1 MKFDP
6 APPTDPPDVPPL
18 SGATTQTAVTPLPP
32 PATALSPLAHPVF
45 RRLWLVWF
53 AANTSMW
60 MNDVTSAWLMTTLTT
75 SPVLVALVSSAST
88 LPVFLLG
95 LPSGAIADIV
105 NRRRWFLFTQ
115 LWVLVTASLLMVAN
129 LTGTLSSM
137 TLLVLVFANGVGLA
151 LRWPVFAAIVPEIVP
166 RHELGAALAL
176 NGLSMNMSRVIG
188 PVVAGALIA
197 SLGSAFVFGLNALLA
212 VAAAVVIARWRD
224 EPKISALP
232 GERFV
237 GAMRLGVQYV
247 RQSQRMKVVLA
258 RIFIFFF
265 QSTALMALL
274 PLVAKRFVANPA
286 TAGAGTFTLLLAS
299 MGAGAVAASLG
310 MTSLRERLTRDQLIN
325 AGVLLHAACTAVV
338 ALAPNLWVAVP
349 AMVLA
354 GVAWISV
361 ANCLTLSAQLALPNW
376 VRARGMSIY
385 QMALMGGSA
394 LGAALWG
401 MVASRSSVP
410 TSLLAAAGFAVLVL
424 LFMRRWAIEGA
435 DTPDLTP
442 QRPWEEPTTAY
453 AVDANE
459 GPVMVTIEYLIDEQD
474 ATAFAT
480 VMEESR
486 RSRLQLG
493 ALSWGLFRDIHDPR
507 RFIEYYLD
515 ETWVEHR
522 RRFDRLTT
530 ADVQLRERRVAFHR
544 GEHPPKVERSI
555 GQTLRGG

>member
-1 MKFDP
+1 VTTNGEP
-6 APPTDPPDVPPL
+6 A
-18 SGATTQTAVTPLPP
+18 TALAPA

-45 RRLWLVWF
+45 RRLWLVWLT
-53 AANTSMW
+53 ANTSMW

-75 SPVLVALVSSAST
+75 SPVMVALVQSAST

-95 LPSGAIADIV
+95 LPCGAIADIV

-115 LWVLVTASLLMVAN
+115 LWVMVTGLLLMVAH
-129 LTGTLSSM
+129 LTGSLSA
-137 TLLVLVFANGVGLA
+137 TPLLVLVFANGMGLA
-151 LRWPVFAAIVPEIVP
+151 MRWPVFAAIVPEIVP

-176 NGLSMNMSRVIG
+176 NGVAMNVSRVVG

-197 SLGSAFVFGLNALLA
+197 SLGPAVVYGLNAVMA
-212 VAAAVVIARWRD
+212 VGAAVVIARWRD
-224 EPKISALP
+224 EPKVSALP

-274 PLVAKRFVANPA
+274 PLVAKRFVDNPA

-299 MGAGAVAASLG
+299 MGAGAVTVSLG
-310 MTSLRERLTRDQLIN
+310 MTRMRARWTRDQLVN
-325 AGVLLHAACTAVV
+325 AGVLLHAACTAVM
-338 ALAPNLWVAVP
+338 ALAPNVWVAVP

-354 GVAWISV
+354 GMAWISV

-401 MVASRSSVP
+401 FVASQSSVP
-410 TSLLAAAGFAVLVL
+410 TSLIVAACFAALVL
-424 LFMRRWAIEGA
+424 LAMRRWAVEGP

-453 AVDANE
+453 AVDAQQ

-474 ATAFAT
+474 ATAFAA

-493 ALSWGLFRDIHDPR
+493 ALSWGLFRDIHEPR

>member
-1 MKFDP
+1 VTTNGEP
-6 APPTDPPDVPPL
+6 A
-18 SGATTQTAVTPLPP
+18 TALAPA

-45 RRLWLVWF
+45 RRLWLVWLT
-53 AANTSMW
+53 ANTSMW

-75 SPVLVALVSSAST
+75 SPVMVALVQSAST

-95 LPSGAIADIV
+95 LPCGAIADIV

-115 LWVLVTASLLMVAN
+115 LWVMVTGLLLMVAH
-129 LTGTLSSM
+129 LTGSLSA
-137 TLLVLVFANGVGLA
+137 TPLLVLVFANGMGLA
-151 LRWPVFAAIVPEIVP
+151 MRWPVFAAIVPEIVP

-176 NGLSMNMSRVIG
+176 NGVAMNVSRVVG

-197 SLGSAFVFGLNALLA
+197 SLGPAVVYGLNAVMA
-212 VAAAVVIARWRD
+212 VGAAVVIARWRD
-224 EPKISALP
+224 EPKVSALP

-274 PLVAKRFVANPA
+274 PLVAKRFVDNPA

-299 MGAGAVAASLG
+299 MGAGAVTASLG
-310 MTSLRERLTRDQLIN
+310 MTYLRARMTRDKLVN
-325 AGVLLHAACTAVV
+325 TGVLLHAACTAVV

-354 GVAWISV
+354 GMAWISV

-401 MVASRSSVP
+401 FVASQSSVP
-410 TSLLAAAGFAVLVL
+410 TSLIVAAGFAALVL
-424 LFMRRWAIEGA
+424 LAMRRWAVEGP
-435 DTPDLTP
+435 DSPDLTP

-453 AVDANE
+453 AVDAQQ
-459 GPVMVTIEYLIDEQD
+459 GPVMVTIEYLIDAQD
-474 ATAFAT
+474 ATAFAA

-555 GQTLRGG
+555 GQTLRGS